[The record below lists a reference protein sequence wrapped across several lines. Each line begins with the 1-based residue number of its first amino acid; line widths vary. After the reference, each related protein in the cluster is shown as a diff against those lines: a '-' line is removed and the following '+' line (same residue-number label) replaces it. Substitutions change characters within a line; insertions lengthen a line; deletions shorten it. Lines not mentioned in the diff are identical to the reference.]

1 MDEELARKM
10 EEEERARFNA
20 EQEARALQEEEKE
33 RLNLEAAWEL
43 QRQLDE
49 RQQVPTKATQ
59 SKGIDWN
66 DPSVLRYHAL
76 KNKPVSIA
84 QARRNMITY
93 LKNQGGYKESYF
105 KRMSYND
112 IRPIFERVW
121 DHVNTFIPI
130 GSEVEKGSS
139 KPSKRET
146 LKTVVE
152 RKKNE
157 SDALTKKRRLRWGY
171 SVLKDEEEYVT
182 LEFLSVRYPIV
193 NWENQ
198 LHSRIEMKD
207 MEAYKLTRADET
219 ISFHGGV
226 HSVFLT
232 NTPMEINMLVE
243 KKYPLK
249 KEILEKMINLKLQ
262 AEEESTMAFELIK
275 FIRSQIKEKQ

>member
-1 MDEELARKM
+1 M
-10 EEEERARFNA
+10 E
-20 EQEARALQEEEKE
+20 Q
-33 RLNLEAAWEL
+33 
-43 QRQLDE
+43 
-49 RQQVPTKATQ
+49 
-59 SKGIDWN
+59 
-66 DPSVLRYHAL
+66 
-76 KNKPVSIA
+76 
-84 QARRNMITY
+84 
-93 LKNQGGYKESYF
+93 
-105 KRMSYND
+105 
-112 IRPIFERVW
+112 
-121 DHVNTFIPI
+121 
-130 GSEVEKGSS
+130 
-139 KPSKRET
+139 
-146 LKTVVE
+146 

-219 ISFHGGV
+219 ISFHGRV

-232 NTPMEINMLVE
+232 DTPMEINMLVE

-275 FIRSQIKEKQ
+275 FTRSQIEEKQ